1 MNAIVNLT
9 DYDSKHPYSQL
20 SGHVYYKMSAYTW
33 TRNGIADYRA
43 QCQTELLRSEL
54 W

>member
-1 MNAIVNLT
+1 MKAIVSLT

-20 SGHVYYKMSAYTW
+20 SGHAYYKMSAYTW
-33 TRNGIADYRA
+33 TRNGIETTERM
-43 QCQTELLRSEL
+43 QTEPLRSEL